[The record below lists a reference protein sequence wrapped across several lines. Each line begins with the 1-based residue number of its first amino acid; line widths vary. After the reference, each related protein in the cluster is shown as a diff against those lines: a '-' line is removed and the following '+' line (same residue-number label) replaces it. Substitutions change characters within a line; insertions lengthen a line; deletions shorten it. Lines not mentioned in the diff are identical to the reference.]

1 MKANLIG
8 HSGRPHGKTSSKE
21 RNEAQWLIVDDEIC
35 PVIEHVATNLET
47 SYGRPV
53 PKLICSFTD
62 YADKDGLSVIA
73 LVAPLAKALFEW
85 AGFHEIARLDPQT
98 DSLQITFMLHRSKAT
113 MVAKIH

>member
-1 MKANLIG
+1 M
-8 HSGRPHGKTSSKE
+8 
-21 RNEAQWLIVDDEIC
+21 
-35 PVIEHVATNLET
+35 ATNLET

-73 LVAPLAKALFEW
+73 LVAPLANAPFEW

-98 DSLQITFMLHRSKAT
+98 DSLQITLMLHRSKA
-113 MVAKIH
+113 MMIAEVH